1 MANPNFKPGHKGF
14 KPKGTLS
21 NKTKAWENLGEFIT
35 EAGAERVKEILATC
49 PPDKFLM
56 YYTMLLEYF
65 KPKLAR
71 VDTLELDK
79 ETQPLTTIQII
90 DSTNNETLLIDNNQ
104 PKIYSANNE

>member
-1 MANPNFKPGHKGF
+1 MAYKPGHGGY
-14 KPKGTLS
+14 KPKGS
-21 NKTKAWENLGEFIT
+21 IHNKTKAWENLGEFIT

-79 ETQPLTTIQII
+79 DTAPLPIIEIIDTQII
-90 DSTNNETLLIDNNQ
+90 DTDKPQIHTINIE
-104 PKIYSANNE
+104 